1 MSSSTDCPDPSG
13 LPDFV
18 NISGLPSNVSVGF
31 VPVGRN
37 GSHEAMS
44 SCCSP
49 KTVDIASGC
58 YYWCELPT
66 DRLDGFGHCLS
77 RHGMERGIVG
87 FHESSAVSLTTG
99 RSLAGLVLWALFVT
113 SALRL

>member
-1 MSSSTDCPDPSG
+1 MSSNTSCPDASTLPTFDDLSG
-13 LPDFV
+13 LPR
-18 NISGLPSNVSVGF
+18 NVSVGF

-49 KTVDIASGC
+49 EAVNIASDC

-66 DRLDGFGHCLS
+66 DGLNGFASCLV
-77 RHGMERGIVG
+77 RRGMADGIVG
-87 FHESSAVSLTTG
+87 VHESSAASSTTSRNLT
-99 RSLAGLVLWALFVT
+99 GLILWALFVT